1 MDITHILLSRPW
13 LYNLDMMSLSRSN
26 TFEFKFKEKKIVLK
40 PVKSKS
46 NVGNNNKTTD
56 ANKNNKNN

>member
-1 MDITHILLSRPW
+1 
-13 LYNLDMMSLSRSN
+13 MMSLSRSN